1 MMGARMNGRYVLIV
15 DDNLISRTILSNIF
29 NKEFEILE
37 AQNGKIGLDLVC
49 KYGESIAVIL
59 LDLVMPEMDGYEFLA
74 EIKNRNMLSL
84 IPVIVVSADSDSS
97 IESNILNQGASDMI
111 ATPIVPN
118 IVKRRVENVI
128 SANNYRHNLE
138 AMTKSLSTEIRQS
151 MNMTVEALCS
161 IIEQRNLESG
171 QHIKRIRSFTDIL
184 LRYLAEN
191 CEDVNLDENMIDCIS
206 RASTLHDIGKIVIPD
221 SILNKPSRLT
231 AEEFEVMKTHTV
243 EGANLIRKLN
253 FIRQK
258 EYLEYAWQIAMYHHE
273 RWDGK
278 GYPNGLSGDAI
289 PLCAQAVAIADVYD
303 ALTTH
308 RVYKPIIPHQKA
320 VVMILN
326 GECGAFS
333 EQMKRALRAV
343 APKFEELS
351 GMFRDGRVPES
362 LDSSYSGANP
372 DSLSDDVLDEAFR
385 YDYYKYVTSLQIIDG
400 YVFEVDYDT
409 HAYKLVYP
417 NRSPFD
423 KLHVCD
429 DFYKDTC
436 AFIENHVHPDDCEK
450 ILTQL
455 KTDMEN
461 IEAGHNVRSSSE
473 ARMRLS
479 DQKEYK
485 RYVFSQIRI
494 DMQSVERHK
503 SLFVIREAD
512 GENRSNMNNL
522 ALNNMVDIQSSI
534 AKFSRI
540 GVSSNMFY
548 ELFRREHDIL
558 FAFNI
563 DTGSIAFD
571 SRNDELFTS
580 GVPETIH
587 ELFQGNRLSVHSDDL
602 PVFTDM
608 LEKIMLGELSGS
620 VEIRVMSRRG
630 DYVRLLGNSFPIVTD
645 GVVTFVVLAFK
656 SIDTLVRS

>member
-1 MMGARMNGRYVLIV
+1 MNGRYVLIV
-15 DDNLISRTILSNIF
+15 DDNLIARAILKNIF

-37 AQNGKIGLDLVC
+37 AENGKIGLDFVC

-74 EIKNRNMLSL
+74 EIKKRNMLSL

-97 IESNILNQGASDMI
+97 IESNILDQGASDMI
-111 ATPIVPN
+111 ATPIEPN

-138 AMTKSLSTEIRQS
+138 AMTKSLSSEIQQS
-151 MNMTVEALCS
+151 NSMIVDTLCS

-171 QHIKRIRSFTDIL
+171 QHIKRIRSFTDII

-191 CEDVNLDENMIDCIS
+191 CDDVNLDESMIDCIS

-231 AEEFEVMKTHTV
+231 AEEFEVMKSHSV
-243 EGANLIRKLN
+243 EGANIIRKLN

-258 EYLEYAWQIAMYHHE
+258 NYLEYAWQIAMYHHE

-278 GYPNGLSGDAI
+278 GYPEGLSGDAI
-289 PLCAQAVAIADVYD
+289 PLCAQAVSIADVYD

-308 RVYKPIIPHQKA
+308 RVYKPVIPHQKA

-333 EQMKRALRAV
+333 EKMKRALRAV

-351 GMFRDGRVPES
+351 GMFRDGRVPKSFDSEES
-362 LDSSYSGANP
+362 GSIN
-372 DSLSDDVLDEAFR
+372 DDVLDEAFR
-385 YDYYKYVTSLQIIDG
+385 SDYYKYVTSLQIIDG

-409 HAYKLVYP
+409 HAYKLVFP
-417 NRSPFD
+417 NKSPFAN
-423 KLHVCD
+423 LHVCD

-436 AFIENHVHPDDCEK
+436 AFVENFVHPDDQSGLLE
-450 ILTQL
+450 QL
-455 KTDMEN
+455 KFDMN
-461 IEAGHNVRSSSE
+461 LIVSGHNVNSSYE

-479 DQKEYK
+479 LHEDYK

-494 DMQSVERHK
+494 DMQSVEQHK
-503 SLFVIREAD
+503 SLIVIREAD
-512 GENRSNMNNL
+512 GEKCEVADNCVVR
-522 ALNNMVDIQSSI
+522 DIENVQSSL
-534 AKFSRI
+534 AEFRGI
-540 GVSSNMFY
+540 GVSDDMLY
-548 ELFRREHDIL
+548 EVFRRERDIL

-563 DTGSIAFD
+563 DTGAVAFD
-571 SRNDELFTS
+571 CRNDELFAS
-580 GVPETIH
+580 GVPGTMH
-587 ELFQGNRLSVHSDDL
+587 ELFEGNRLSVHPDDF

-608 LEKIMLGELSGS
+608 LEKIMLGELSGG
-620 VEIRVMSRRG
+620 VDFRVMSRRG
-630 DYVRLLGNSFPIVTD
+630 DFVRLLGEAFPLLTD
-645 GVVTFVVLAFK
+645 GVVSHVVLALK
-656 SIDTLVRS
+656 TCSR